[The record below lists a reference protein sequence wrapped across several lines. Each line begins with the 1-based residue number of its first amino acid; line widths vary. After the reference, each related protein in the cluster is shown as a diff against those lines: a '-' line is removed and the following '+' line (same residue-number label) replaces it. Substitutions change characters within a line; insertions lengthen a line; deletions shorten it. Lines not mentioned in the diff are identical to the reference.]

1 MLFCSNCR
9 KQFTVTVG
17 TVLQGTRI
25 QLSDWLLVL
34 RMFHEANGNIVA
46 SDISRM
52 IGVTAKS
59 ARRTLRILNSAV
71 ESEAFWNPPKR
82 PVKKESRPLRKASDK
97 IVLSAYRGRNDIVFR
112 NILKLY
118 VPDGATI
125 ADVTYGLGKFWT
137 LVDQSRYNLLA
148 SDIQTGTDFRDL
160 PYEDES
166 VDAVVLD
173 PPYMHY
179 SSGTAYLNHT
189 DFADRYR
196 VNTKHHHEIKGHDA
210 VLAMYCEAAE
220 EAKRVMKRRGILII
234 KAMDEV
240 ADKQRLTHVELINHL
255 THHGFIVEDLF
266 VVMRRDTPTISSPTI
281 QRHARKN
288 HSYFLVFRKRAK
300 GHRK

>member
-1 MLFCSNCR
+1 
-9 KQFTVTVG
+9 
-17 TVLQGTRI
+17 
-25 QLSDWLLVL
+25 
-34 RMFHEANGNIVA
+34 MFHETNGNIVA

-52 IGVTAKS
+52 IGVTTKS

-97 IVLSAYRGRNDIVFR
+97 IILSAYRGRNDIVFR

-118 VPDGATI
+118 VPEGSII

-160 PYEDES
+160 PYADGS

-189 DFADRYR
+189 DFDHRYK
-196 VNTKHHHEIKGHDA
+196 VNTQHHENKRGHDA
-210 VLAMYCEAAE
+210 MLELYIEGAS
-220 EAKRVMKRRGILII
+220 EAKRVLKHRGIFVV
-234 KAMDEV
+234 KCMDEV
-240 ADKQRLTHVELINHL
+240 AGNEQRLTHVELVSRL
-255 THHGFIVEDLF
+255 SKEGFSVEDLF
-266 VVMRRDTPTISSPTI
+266 VVMRVDTPTLSSPTI
-281 QRHARKN
+281 QKHARKN
-288 HSYFLVFRKRAK
+288 HSYFLVLRKQERSK
-300 GHRK
+300 RK